1 MLSINLNYIF
11 PSEST
16 IYDDS
21 ETFLDLSL
29 DNSQDQNSD
38 IVGSG
43 FASLKSQSKSNLS
56 LIDEDKSDDND
67 NDNDSSS
74 NSNSTNKSIKQKRGR
89 KNDIIKAKHTKGKND
104 CRMAKIQ
111 ASYFTF
117 LISFLNLI
125 MKQLKLKYQ
134 FFQLKGKYK
143 SNINQKFR
151 ASLNKK
157 TIVEI
162 LKEAP
167 ISPKYKNVKNNNIN
181 IINILI
187 EEGQE
192 TLLNILDKNFLYFFD
207 NIYYKNLKKFNL
219 SSFELNPI
227 EVNLPQNIKLFKDLL
242 NKSKNDENFNE
253 YKVQMEKCAKKYF
266 LSNEQNLINNI

>member
-1 MLSINLNYIF
+1 MLSINLNYVF

-16 IYDDS
+16 IYDDF
-21 ETFLDLSL
+21 ETFFDLSS

-38 IVGSG
+38 IVGSD

-56 LIDEDKSDDND
+56 VIDEDKSDD

-89 KNDIIKAKHTKGKND
+89 KSDIIKAQHTKGKND

-125 MKQLKLKYQ
+125 MKQFKLKYH

-151 ASLNKK
+151 AFLNKK

-167 ISPKYKNVKNNNIN
+167 ISPKYKNVNNSNIN
-181 IINILI
+181 IINKLI
-187 EEGQE
+187 EEGQG

-207 NIYYKNLKKFNL
+207 NIYFKNLKKFNL
-219 SSFELNPI
+219 SSFEPNPI

-242 NKSKNDENFNE
+242 NKNKNDENFNE

-266 LSNEQNLINNI
+266 LLNEQNLINNI

>member
-16 IYDDS
+16 TYDDF
-21 ETFLDLSL
+21 ETFFDLSS

-38 IVGSG
+38 IVGSD
-43 FASLKSQSKSNLS
+43 FASLESQRNSNLS
-56 LIDEDKSDDND
+56 LIDEDKSDD

-125 MKQLKLKYQ
+125 MKKLKLKYQ

-157 TIVEI
+157 TIIEI

-167 ISPKYKNVKNNNIN
+167 ISPKYKNVNNSNIN
-181 IINILI
+181 IINKLI
-187 EEGQE
+187 EEGQD

-207 NIYYKNLKKFNL
+207 NIYFKNLKKFNL

-242 NKSKNDENFNE
+242 NKSKNDENFCE
-253 YKVQMEKCAKKYF
+253 YRIKMEKCAKKYF
-266 LSNEQNLINNI
+266 FSNEQDLSENISI

>member
-16 IYDDS
+16 IYDDF
-21 ETFLDLSL
+21 ETFFDLSS

-38 IVGSG
+38 IVGSD

-56 LIDEDKSDDND
+56 VIDEDKSDD

-89 KNDIIKAKHTKGKND
+89 KSDIIKAQHTKGKND

-125 MKQLKLKYQ
+125 MKQFKLKYH

-151 ASLNKK
+151 ACLNKK

-167 ISPKYKNVKNNNIN
+167 ISPKYKNVKNSNIN
-181 IINILI
+181 IINKLI
-187 EEGQE
+187 EEGQD

-207 NIYYKNLKKFNL
+207 NIYFKNLKKFNL

-242 NKSKNDENFNE
+242 NKNKNDENFNE

-266 LSNEQNLINNI
+266 LSNE